1 MNVVMNKRLRVSL
14 VIPAYNEERHLR
26 QCLAAIASQRVSA
39 FEVILVDNNSSDKT
53 AAIAAEYP
61 FVRVV
66 HESRQGV
73 VFARDAGFD
82 AARGDIIGRIDVDTL
97 LDPDWVATVQH
108 IFANG
113 QIDAVSGSVRYDDMA
128 WSRFASWVD
137 LLCRRYLAH
146 KLGREVYLFGS
157 NMAIRRSAWRM
168 VSHDVCRSAGM
179 HEDFDLAIHLTRRGA
194 RVKFDERLHAAIS
207 VRRADTQLRN
217 FYHYAMK
224 SPKTY
229 AMHRLAS
236 RRYMYPVVS
245 LVLFTYIPMRALH
258 RGFDPVSRRFSWRR
272 VFVAPV
278 TDRVDPTLHHESY
291 L

>member
-1 MNVVMNKRLRVSL
+1 MVMNKKVRVSL
-14 VIPAYNEERHLR
+14 VIPAYNEEHHLR
-26 QCLAAIASQRVSA
+26 QCLEAIAAQTVA
-39 FEVILVDNNSSDKT
+39 PFEVIVVDNNSSDKT
-53 AAIAAEYP
+53 ATIAREFS
-61 FVRVV
+61 FVRLLS
-66 HESRQGV
+66 EPRQGV

-82 AARGDIIGRIDVDTL
+82 AAHGDIIGRIDVDTI
-97 LDPDWVATVQH
+97 LDANWVETVIH
-108 IFANG
+108 IFADSS
-113 QIDAVSGSVRYDDMA
+113 IDAVSGSVRYDDMA
-128 WSRFASWVD
+128 LSRFASGVD

-157 NMAIRRSAWRM
+157 NMAIRRSAWQM
-168 VSHDVCRSAGM
+168 VARDVCRSGGM
-179 HEDFDLAIHLTRRGA
+179 HEDFDLAIHLTRRGG
-194 RVKFDERLHAAIS
+194 RVVFDERLHAAIS

-245 LVLFTYIPMRALH
+245 LVLFTYIPMRAAH
-258 RGFDPVSRRFSWRR
+258 RGFDPVSRQFSWRR
-272 VFVAPV
+272 VFAAPV
-278 TDRVDPTLHHESY
+278 TDRVDPTLHHETY